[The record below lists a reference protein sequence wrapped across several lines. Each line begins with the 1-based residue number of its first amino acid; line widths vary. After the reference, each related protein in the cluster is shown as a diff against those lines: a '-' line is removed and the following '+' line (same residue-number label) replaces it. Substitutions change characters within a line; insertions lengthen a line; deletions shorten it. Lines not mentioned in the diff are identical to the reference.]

1 MQADSSYSSRG
12 HSDRKQHC
20 VKTTTTQGSLQ
31 RRRVPTGDTEM
42 MKCDPGGPA

>member
-20 VKTTTTQGSLQ
+20 VKKHKGLCSGGEFLQ
-31 RRRVPTGDTEM
+31 VTLR
-42 MKCDPGGPA
+42 